1 MTVHCCS
8 SRTTATSSS
17 GSLPA
22 CCIWK
27 TASLSTLSL
36 LFGFPEIPRKGRKP
50 ENPTPAPAPKRKKP
64 DVPTLD
70 DVPRPP
76 EKPKRTGGTKNL
88 QKQLNT
94 LEREI
99 SQLEQQSADLEQQM
113 IEASSDSAR
122 LLELMTEKETCDE
135 SLAAKMDEWEAV
147 AAELEEMPAMIERR
161 FWLALAALFAVG
173 GVVQLPWA
181 PSRFGAAF
189 FLVLAVGCA
198 GMWLMLHG
206 REKYGVCRVLAVL
219 GRVLFAL
226 FVVSFAAIQLFVI
239 QAGMRTQATDTQ
251 AEYYI
256 VLGALVN
263 PDGQP
268 SAALAARCDT
278 AAELLAEN
286 PDSKA
291 VLCGGQGS
299 NEPCTEADSM
309 FAYLTEQKGVDPA
322 RLLREDA
329 STNTIENLEN
339 ARTLIE
345 NRRGARP

>member
-1 MTVHCCS
+1 
-8 SRTTATSSS
+8 
-17 GSLPA
+17 
-22 CCIWK
+22 
-27 TASLSTLSL
+27 
-36 LFGFPEIPRKGRKP
+36 
-50 ENPTPAPAPKRKKP
+50 
-64 DVPTLD
+64 
-70 DVPRPP
+70 
-76 EKPKRTGGTKNL
+76 
-88 QKQLNT
+88 
-94 LEREI
+94 
-99 SQLEQQSADLEQQM
+99 
-113 IEASSDSAR
+113 
-122 LLELMTEKETCDE
+122 
-135 SLAAKMDEWEAV
+135 
-147 AAELEEMPAMIERR
+147 MIERR

-206 REKYGVCRVLAVL
+206 REKYGVCRVLAVI

-226 FVVSFAAIQLFVI
+226 FVVSFAVIQLFVI

-345 NRRGARP
+345 TAEARDHESYTAAVVTSDYHLARAKVLMRRAGYEEGLGVPAPTPCPGQWVAVRCREYCSILGLMLTGRWTV